1 MGRQHEHVRV
11 AVIGSGFGGLGA
23 AVRLR
28 REGITDFVVLE
39 RADSVG
45 GTWRDN
51 SYPGC
56 ACDVPSHLYSFSFA
70 PNPDWPRT
78 FSGHEHIRAYLEHVT
93 DTFGIRPHVRFRHE
107 VRMMRWDA
115 ESLYWRIETSQGTLT
130 ADVVV
135 SAVGPLSDPKV
146 PEVPGLAGFP
156 GKVFHS
162 ARWDHEYDLRGKRVA
177 MIGTGASAI
186 QIVPAIQPEA
196 GRLTLFQRTP
206 PWVMP
211 RTDRRITALERR
223 LHRHLPFT
231 QAVRRG
237 VLWGIR
243 ELQVSAFTKRPGRLG
258 LVESLAKANMA
269 KSVKDPALRAK
280 LTPSY
285 RIGCKRILLSSDYYP
300 ALVEPNVD
308 VIASGLAEVRGSTL
322 VADDGT
328 ETEADAIVF
337 GTGFHVTD
345 SPIGERV
352 VGAEGTTLAEAW
364 KDGMEGLRGATVAG
378 FPNWMTIIGPN
389 TGLGNSS
396 MILMIESQLNYMA
409 DYLRQL
415 HVLGGRVALGARPS
429 AVAAWNRRVQ
439 DRMRRTVW
447 NTGGCTSWYL
457 DASGRNTVVWP
468 GTTGEFRRET
478 RAVDLAEYEVVR
490 PPRGPRAAPAAGN
503 GAAATAATAGPGT
516 SAGAGTTTPTTTDT
530 PSDGGT
536 ELPPEA
542 AAEETA
548 GATRRAKAAPREQP
562 AQNAAEPPG
571 PTPGASAGTAAAT
584 GGAPAQGTAREVGA

>member
-1 MGRQHEHVRV
+1 MAKHEHVRV

-78 FSGHEHIRAYLEHVT
+78 FSGQRHIRAYLEHVA
-93 DTFGIRPHVRFRHE
+93 DTFGLRPHLRLNHE
-107 VRMMRWDA
+107 VRRMEWDA
-115 ESLYWRIETSQGTLT
+115 DELRWRIETSAGSFS

-135 SAVGPLSDPKV
+135 SATGPLSDPKI
-146 PEVPGLAGFP
+146 PDVPGIDGFT

-162 ARWDHEYDLRGKRVA
+162 ARWDHDYDLRGKRVA

-186 QIVPAIQPEA
+186 QIVPAIQPEVA
-196 GRLTLFQRTP
+196 KLTLFQRTA

-211 RTDRRITALERR
+211 RMDRAISGPERW
-223 LHRHLPFT
+223 LHRKLPVT
-231 QAVRRG
+231 ATLRRG
-237 VLWGIR
+237 ILWGIR
-243 ELQVSAFTKRPGRLG
+243 ELQVGAFTKHPGELG
-258 LVESLAKANMA
+258 LVEKLAKANIA
-269 KSVKDPALRAK
+269 KAVKDPVLRAR

-285 RIGCKRILLSSDYYP
+285 RIGCKRILLSNTYYP
-300 ALVEPNVD
+300 ALAQPNVD
-308 VIASGLAEVRGSTL
+308 VVGGGLKEIRGNVL
-322 VADDGT
+322 VGSDGS
-328 ETEADAIVF
+328 ETEVDAIIF

-345 SPIGERV
+345 MPVADRV
-352 VGAEGTTLAEAW
+352 FGADGRSLAEHW
-364 KDGMEGLRGATVAG
+364 KDGVQSLRGATVDG

-415 HVLGGRVALGARPS
+415 DVLGGRSALAARPS
-429 AVAAWNRRVQ
+429 AVHAWNRKVQ
-439 DRMRRTVW
+439 NRMERTVW
-447 NTGGCTSWYL
+447 KAGGCDSWYL
-457 DASGRNTVVWP
+457 DANGRNTTLWP

-478 RAVDLAEYEVVR
+478 RLVDLSEYEVQRAPKPVTATPEPAAR
-490 PPRGPRAAPAAGN
+490 RAARKK
-503 GAAATAATAGPGT
+503 
-516 SAGAGTTTPTTTDT
+516 
-530 PSDGGT
+530 
-536 ELPPEA
+536 EA
-542 AAEETA
+542 A
-548 GATRRAKAAPREQP
+548 Q
-562 AQNAAEPPG
+562 
-571 PTPGASAGTAAAT
+571 
-584 GGAPAQGTAREVGA
+584 

>member
-1 MGRQHEHVRV
+1 MAEHEHVRV

-78 FSGHEHIRAYLEHVT
+78 FSGQRHIRSYLEHVT
-93 DTFGIRPHVRFRHE
+93 DLFGLRRHIRFDSE
-107 VRMMRWDA
+107 VKLMSWDA
-115 ESLYWRIETSQGTLT
+115 ENLRWNIETTRGSLS

-135 SAVGPLSDPKV
+135 SATGPLSDPKT
-146 PEVPGLAGFP
+146 PEIPGLESFP

-162 ARWDHEYDLRGKRVA
+162 ARWDHDYDLRGKRVA
-177 MIGTGASAI
+177 MVGTGASAI
-186 QIVPAIQPEA
+186 QIVPAIQREV

-211 RTDRRITALERR
+211 RVDRAISGAERW
-223 LHRHLPFT
+223 LHRSVPFT
-231 QAVRRG
+231 TQLRRG
-237 VLWGIR
+237 LLWGIR
-243 ELQVSAFTKRPGRLG
+243 ELQVQAFTKHPDELG
-258 LVESLAKANMA
+258 MVEQLARRNMA
-269 KSVKDPALRAK
+269 RAIKDPALRAK
-280 LTPSY
+280 LTPDY
-285 RIGCKRILLSSDYYP
+285 RIGCKRILLSSEYYP
-300 ALVEPNVD
+300 ALAKPNVD
-308 VIASGLAEVRGSTL
+308 VVASGLSEIRGSTV
-322 VADDGT
+322 VAADGT
-328 ETEADAIVF
+328 EVEVDAIIF

-345 SPIGERV
+345 MPIAERV
-352 VGAEGTTLAEAW
+352 VGAEGVTLAESW
-364 KDGMEGLRGATVAG
+364 KSGMQVLRGAAAAG

-415 HVLGGRVALGARPS
+415 DVLGVPPGPQGTGGGRTALDARPA
-429 AVAAWNRRVQ
+429 AVEDWNRKVQ
-439 DRMRRTVW
+439 ERMKRTVW

-457 DASGRNTVVWP
+457 DASGRNTTIWP
-468 GTTGEFRRET
+468 GTTSEFRRAT
-478 RAVDLAEYEVVR
+478 RRVDLGEYEVLRKPGAKGVGVGAGVKKADE
-490 PPRGPRAAPAAGN
+490 PARAAKRSAR
-503 GAAATAATAGPGT
+503 ATDE
-516 SAGAGTTTPTTTDT
+516 S
-530 PSDGGT
+530 
-536 ELPPEA
+536 
-542 AAEETA
+542 
-548 GATRRAKAAPREQP
+548 
-562 AQNAAEPPG
+562 
-571 PTPGASAGTAAAT
+571 
-584 GGAPAQGTAREVGA
+584 APAHASGAQQSEGTV